1 MMDFEWDENKRQKNI
16 RNHGIDFERAKEI
29 WQDLVLEIPSHP
41 GCFSEERFLAIG
53 QSEGRI
59 ITVVFTWRGKK
70 RRIISARAARRDERE
85 NYKKKTG

>member
-1 MMDFEWDENKRQKNI
+1 MDFEWDEDKRQRNI

-29 WQDLVLEIPSHP
+29 WQGLVLEFPSYP
-41 GCFSEERFLAIG
+41 RRFSEERFLAIG

-59 ITVVFTWRGKK
+59 ITVVFTWRGKN

-85 NYKKKTG
+85 NYKKEIG